1 MYAFQ
6 LYASVS
12 CVLNWLFFFI
22 ICSEQMYIVELFI
35 YSTKCEQ
42 QKSFDR
48 LCKHTA
54 FILDYMSD
62 KKKFFFFYDKFL
74 YKHPGYGCLI
84 EEASFGKLLFTI
96 AFLFLSIIL
105 MKQVKVK
112 GFFFRALKTL
122 TKTLDI

>member
-1 MYAFQ
+1 MRFSYTRAC
-6 LYASVS
+6 LVY
-12 CVLNWLFFFI
+12 LTGYFFFI

-62 KKKFFFFYDKFL
+62 KKKFFFVMINFY
-74 YKHPGYGCLI
+74 
-84 EEASFGKLLFTI
+84 TN
-96 AFLFLSIIL
+96 
-105 MKQVKVK
+105 
-112 GFFFRALKTL
+112 TL
-122 TKTLDI
+122 AMVV